1 MFEITPNLALP
12 DDEIQF
18 SAIRAQGSGGQN
30 VNKVASA
37 VHLRFDI
44 GNSSLPEACK
54 QRLLALPDRRINE
67 KGVLVI
73 KAQRFRTREKNI
85 GDGLERLRGV
95 ILAALS
101 EPRPRKPTRPG
112 RAAKERRLQEKTR
125 RSRTKQLRGK
135 VATPD

>member
-95 ILAALS
+95 ILAVLS
-101 EPRPRKPTRPG
+101 KPRPRKPTRPG

-135 VATPD
+135 VENPD